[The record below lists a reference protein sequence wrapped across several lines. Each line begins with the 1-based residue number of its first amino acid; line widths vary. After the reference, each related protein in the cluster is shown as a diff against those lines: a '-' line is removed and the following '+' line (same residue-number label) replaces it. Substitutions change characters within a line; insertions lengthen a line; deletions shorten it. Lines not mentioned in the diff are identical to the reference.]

1 MRSAIAILS
10 LAASASAALNV
21 HALLPRATP
30 TSSSDT
36 DLGKCASE
44 ALSIV
49 SSLPTPPPAIVSDLT
64 EHPQT
69 NPCKISIASSLSADY
84 SSYEAK
90 VLSWFSS
97 HKDELTS
104 LASDCSVLSSYT
116 SLVPVCSNSL
126 LDAAGATDTA
136 TTGAAPTGSSA
147 SKSSGAAKSSGASN
161 SSGAPKSGTS
171 TAGGARETGMGLAVL
186 AAAGLAAVL

>member
-10 LAASASAALNV
+10 LAASASAAINV
-21 HALLPRATP
+21 HALLPRATG
-30 TSSSDT
+30 TLSDS
-36 DLGKCASE
+36 DASKCASE

-69 NPCKISIASSLSADY
+69 DPCKLSVASSLSADY

-104 LASDCSVLSSYT
+104 LASDCSALASYT

-126 LDAAGATDTA
+126 LAAAGASGA
-136 TTGAAPTGSSA
+136 TTSGAAAPTGSGA
-147 SKSSGAAKSSGASN
+147 SK

>member
-1 MRSAIAILS
+1 MRSNSAIAILS
-10 LAASASAALNV
+10 LVASASAALDV
-21 HALLPRATP
+21 RAILPRATA
-30 TSSSDT
+30 TSGG
-36 DLGKCASE
+36 DLSKCATE

-69 NPCKISIASSLSADY
+69 DPCKISIASSLSADY

-97 HKDELTS
+97 HQDELTS
-104 LASDCSVLSSYT
+104 LASECSALSSYT

-126 LDAAGATDTA
+126 LNAAGATTGA
-136 TTGAAPTGSSA
+136 AKTTGAAPTGSNA
-147 SKSSGAAKSSGASN
+147 SK

-171 TAGGARETGMGLAVL
+171 TGAGARETGMGLAVL

>member
-1 MRSAIAILS
+1 MRSTIAILS

-21 HALLPRATP
+21 HALLPRAT
-30 TSSSDT
+30 SASSD
-36 DLGKCASE
+36 DASKCASE

-69 NPCKISIASSLSADY
+69 DPCKISIASSLSADY

-104 LASDCSVLSSYT
+104 LASDCSALASYT

-126 LDAAGATDTA
+126 FAAAGATGAPTTIATATTTGASVPKSSHAGNA
-136 TTGAAPTGSSA
+136 TTGAL
-147 SKSSGAAKSSGASN
+147 
-161 SSGAPKSGTS
+161 KSGTS
-171 TAGGARETGMGLAVL
+171 TAGGARETGMGFAVL
-186 AAAGLAAVL
+186 AAAGLAAIL

>member
-1 MRSAIAILS
+1 MRSTIAILS
-10 LAASASAALNV
+10 LVASASAALDV
-21 HALLPRATP
+21 RALLPRATS
-30 TSSSDT
+30 TSSD
-36 DLGKCASE
+36 DAGKCASE

-69 NPCKISIASSLSADY
+69 DPCKISIASSLSADY

-104 LASDCSVLSSYT
+104 LASDCSALASYT

-126 LDAAGATDTA
+126 FSAAGATGAAATTGGAA
-136 TTGAAPTGSSA
+136 TTGAAHTGSSS
-147 SKSSGAAKSSGASN
+147 SKAT
-161 SSGAPKSGTS
+161 GAPKSGTS

-186 AAAGLAAVL
+186 AAAGLVAVL

>member
-1 MRSAIAILS
+1 MRSVSAIAILS
-10 LAASASAALNV
+10 LAASASAAINV
-21 HALLPRATP
+21 RALLPRATS
-30 TSSSDT
+30 TSDD
-36 DLGKCASE
+36 DLSKCASE

-69 NPCKISIASSLSADY
+69 NPCKISVASSLSADY
-84 SSYEAK
+84 SSYEDK

-104 LASDCSVLSSYT
+104 LASECSALASYT

-126 LDAAGATDTA
+126 LAAAGASGAT

-147 SKSSGAAKSSGASN
+147 SKPSSGFK
-161 SSGAPKSGTS
+161 SGAPKSGTS

>member
-21 HALLPRATP
+21 HALLPRATG
-30 TSSSDT
+30 TLSDS
-36 DLGKCASE
+36 DASKCASE

-69 NPCKISIASSLSADY
+69 DPCKLSVASSLSADY

-104 LASDCSVLSSYT
+104 LASDCSALASYT

-126 LDAAGATDTA
+126 VAAAGASGA
-136 TTGAAPTGSSA
+136 TTSGAAAPTSGAAAPTGSGA
-147 SKSSGAAKSSGASN
+147 SK

-186 AAAGLAAVL
+186 AAAGLAVVL

>member
-10 LAASASAALNV
+10 LAASASAAINV
-21 HALLPRATP
+21 HALLPRAT
-30 TSSSDT
+30 SSSDS
-36 DLGKCASE
+36 DASKCASE

-69 NPCKISIASSLSADY
+69 DPCKLSVASSLSADY

-104 LASDCSVLSSYT
+104 LASDCSALASYT

-126 LDAAGATDTA
+126 FAAAGASGA
-136 TTGAAPTGSSA
+136 TTSGAAAPTGSGA
-147 SKSSGAAKSSGASN
+147 SKSSGAPTSGI
-161 SSGAPKSGTS
+161 S

-186 AAAGLAAVL
+186 AAAGLAVVL

>member
-10 LAASASAALNV
+10 LAASASAAINV
-21 HALLPRATP
+21 RALLPRATA
-30 TSSSDT
+30 SASSDA
-36 DLGKCASE
+36 DASKCASE

-69 NPCKISIASSLSADY
+69 DPCKISVASSLSADY

-104 LASDCSVLSSYT
+104 LASDCSALASYT

-126 LDAAGATDTA
+126 ADAAGATGPA

-147 SKSSGAAKSSGASN
+147 SKAPKASG

-171 TAGGARETGMGLAVL
+171 TGAGARETGMGLAVL

>member
-1 MRSAIAILS
+1 MRSTSAVAILS
-10 LAASASAALNV
+10 LVASASAALDV
-21 HALLPRATP
+21 RALLPRAT
-30 TSSSDT
+30 SASGDDVS
-36 DLGKCASE
+36 KCATE

-49 SSLPTPPPAIVSDLT
+49 SSLPTPPPAIMSDLAN
-64 EHPQT
+64 HPQT

-104 LASDCSVLSSYT
+104 LASDCSALASYT

-126 LDAAGATDTA
+126 LDAAGATGGAGA

-147 SKSSGAAKSSGASN
+147 SKATDASKSGAA
-161 SSGAPKSGTS
+161 KSGTS

>member
-1 MRSAIAILS
+1 M
-10 LAASASAALNV
+10 
-21 HALLPRATP
+21 
-30 TSSSDT
+30 
-36 DLGKCASE
+36 
-44 ALSIV
+44 
-49 SSLPTPPPAIVSDLT
+49 SDLT

-97 HKDELTS
+97 HQDELTS
-104 LASDCSVLSSYT
+104 LASDCSALASYT

-126 LDAAGATDTA
+126 LDAAGATGATGAGA

-147 SKSSGAAKSSGASN
+147 SKATGAA
-161 SSGAPKSGTS
+161 KSGTS

>member
-1 MRSAIAILS
+1 MRSAIALLS

-21 HALLPRATP
+21 HALLPRATAA
-30 TSSSDT
+30 SASDA
-36 DLGKCASE
+36 DASKCASE
-44 ALSIV
+44 ALSII

-69 NPCKISIASSLSADY
+69 DPCKISVASSLSADY

-104 LASDCSVLSSYT
+104 LASDCSALASYT

-126 LDAAGATDTA
+126 LAAAGATDAA
-136 TTGAAPTGSSA
+136 TDATKTSGVAAPTGSGA
-147 SKSSGAAKSSGASN
+147 SKTSGVPKSS
-161 SSGAPKSGTS
+161 SSIA
-171 TAGGARETGMGLAVL
+171 AGARETGMGLAVL

>member
-10 LAASASAALNV
+10 LAASASAALDV
-21 HALLPRATP
+21 RALLPRATGI
-30 TSSSDT
+30 SNSDAS
-36 DLGKCASE
+36 KCASE

-69 NPCKISIASSLSADY
+69 DPCKLSVASSLSADY

-104 LASDCSVLSSYT
+104 LASDCSALASYT

-126 LDAAGATDTA
+126 LAAAGATGTA
-136 TTGAAPTGSSA
+136 TSGVAAPTGSGA
-147 SKSSGAAKSSGASN
+147 SKSSGV
-161 SSGAPKSGTS
+161 PKSGIS